1 MLLGLDY
8 IIWVVLVLYLV
19 GMLALGWWSRRR
31 AASQSGY
38 LMGDRRFGV
47 PMMVMHAFGAGTNPG
62 DAAGVIS
69 GSVQHGASG
78 VWVSWL
84 WMFGTPFYWLIA
96 PLVRRMRC
104 LTLADYFEERFG
116 RGAAALYILV
126 ASIGMVICLAS
137 VLLATTST
145 VQGMM
150 GRSTTPD
157 ADAWFLGILIVSTAT
172 FTVYCY
178 WGGIVAAIR
187 TDFVQGLMM
196 IVLSF
201 LAVPAALSMPSV
213 GGLSGMR
220 ETLAA
225 ASVGSQNDLLS
236 IFDPTRFDL
245 VVVLLLCIQAP
256 LSAMALPHLI
266 TVCGAGK
273 TEWEGRMGFAGG
285 NMLKRICTIGWAILG
300 LAWLAHLIQQGVPV
314 NSQVADAA
322 FGDSIRELLSP
333 VAQGLMLACIMAAA
347 MSSGNAFQVTV
358 AGLFS
363 ENLYR
368 RYLHP
373 TASDH
378 QALMVTKVVGLLY
391 VLVSLLMAIALR
403 SLVAAIMAYFT
414 ILALVGI
421 STAMGILWRRM
432 NQAGMYA
439 ATLLAASVY
448 LYTRYRMPEAI
459 AAAEAVPLDWA
470 VYLLTQHGEAV
481 KIGAPLVAGVL
492 GGILGSL
499 ATRPPDPAVIDRFF
513 TKIYT
518 PIGQE
523 DRLSQ
528 TLEQAVPPDQQ
539 WITWGGLWIVKPSR
553 QSWVGFLVFLGL
565 CIGCVATMLALLRA
579 W

>member
-1 MLLGLDY
+1 MFLGLEY
-8 IIWVVLVLYLV
+8 TIWAVLILYMV
-19 GMLALGWWSRRR
+19 TMLALGWWSRRR
-31 AASQSGY
+31 ASSQSGY
-38 LMGDRRFGV
+38 LMGDRSFGT

-69 GSVQHGASG
+69 GSVQTGASG

-116 RGAAALYILV
+116 RGASALYILV
-126 ASIGMVICLAS
+126 ASTGMVICLAS

-150 GRSTTPD
+150 GKSTVPN
-157 ADAWFLGILIVSTAT
+157 AEAWFLGILCVSTLT
-172 FTVYCY
+172 FMVYCY

-187 TDFVQGLMM
+187 TDFIQGLMM

-201 LAVPAALSMPSV
+201 LAVPAALNMPSV
-213 GGLSGMR
+213 GGLRGLQA
-220 ETLAA
+220 TLAA
-225 ASVGSQNDLLS
+225 ASATQGNDLLS
-236 IFDPTRFDL
+236 MFDPNRFDIW
-245 VVVLLLCIQAP
+245 VVLLLCIQAP

-273 TEWEGRMGFAGG
+273 SEWEGRMGFAGG

-300 LAWLAHLIQQGVPV
+300 LAWLAHLIQQGVAV
-314 NSQVADAA
+314 DARVADAA
-322 FGDSIRELLSP
+322 FGDSIRALLPP
-333 VAQGLMLACIMAAA
+333 VLQGLMLACIMAAS

-368 RYLHP
+368 RYINP
-373 TASDH
+373 AASDRS
-378 QALMVTKVVGLLY
+378 ALRVTKLTGVLY
-391 VLVSLLMAIALR
+391 VLISLVMAIVLR
-403 SLVAAIMAYFT
+403 SVVDAIMAYFT

-421 STAMGILWRRM
+421 STAMGLLWRRM
-432 NQAGMYA
+432 NQGGMYG
-439 ATLLAASVY
+439 ATVLAA
-448 LYTRYRMPEAI
+448 
-459 AAAEAVPLDWA
+459 A
-470 VYLLTQHGEAV
+470 VYLITRYGGMDVPAAV
-481 KIGAPLVAGVL
+481 AIGAPLAAGIF
-492 GGILGSL
+492 GGIVGSL
-499 ATRPPDPAVIDRFF
+499 LTRAPDPEVVERFF
-513 TKIYT
+513 IKIYT

-523 DRLSQ
+523 DRLVQ
-528 TLEQAVPPDQQ
+528 TLDETVPEAER
-539 WITWGGLWIVKPSR
+539 WCTWGGLFIVKPSR
-553 QSWVGFLVFLGL
+553 ESWVGFMVYLGL
-565 CIGCVATMLALLRA
+565 CVVCVLVMLALLR

>member
-8 IIWVVLVLYLV
+8 IIWAVLVVYLV

-116 RGAAALYILV
+116 RGAAALYILF

-225 ASVGSQNDLLS
+225 ASQGSQSDLLS
-236 IFDPTRFDL
+236 IFNPSRFDL
-245 VVVLLLCIQAP
+245 LVVLLLCIQAP

-314 NSQVADAA
+314 DSQVADAA

-432 NQAGMYA
+432 NQTGMYA
-439 ATLLAASVY
+439 ATLLAAGVY

-459 AAAEAVPLDWA
+459 AVAESVPLDWA

-528 TLEQAVPPDQQ
+528 TLEQAVPPDQR

>member
-8 IIWVVLVLYLV
+8 TIWAVLAAYLV
-19 GMLALGWWSRRR
+19 AMLALGWWSRRR
-31 AASQSGY
+31 ASSQSGY
-38 LMGDRRFGV
+38 LMGDRTFGT

-69 GSVQHGASG
+69 GSVQAGASG

-116 RGAAALYILV
+116 RGASALYILV
-126 ASIGMVICLAS
+126 ASIGMVVCLAS

-150 GRSTTPD
+150 GKTSVPD
-157 ADAWFLGILIVSTAT
+157 AEAWFLGILIVSTFT

-201 LAVPAALSMPSV
+201 LAVPAALNLPSV

-220 ETLAA
+220 QTLAA
-225 ASVGSQNDLLS
+225 ASQSQPNDLLS
-236 IFDPTRFDL
+236 IFDPNGFDL
-245 VVVLLLCIQAP
+245 WVVLLLCIQAP
-256 LSAMALPHLI
+256 LSAMALPHLV
-266 TVCGAGK
+266 TVCGAGR

-300 LAWLAHLIQQGVPV
+300 LAWLAHLIQQGTVV
-314 NSQVADAA
+314 DNRVADAA
-322 FGDSIRELLSP
+322 FGDSLRSLLPP
-333 VAQGLMLACIMAAA
+333 VLQGLMLACIMAAA

-368 RYLHP
+368 RYVDP
-373 TASDH
+373 KASDH
-378 QALMVTKVVGLLY
+378 SALMVTKITGVLY
-391 VLVSLLMAIALR
+391 VLVSLLMAIVLR
-403 SLVAAIMAYFT
+403 SVVAAIMAYFT

-432 NQAGMYA
+432 NQTGMYA
-439 ATLLAASVY
+439 ATLLAAAVY
-448 LYTRYRMPEAI
+448 LYTRYGRFEFP
-459 AAAEAVPLDWA
+459 AAVA
-470 VYLLTQHGEAV
+470 
-481 KIGAPLVAGVL
+481 IGAPLAAGVL
-492 GGILGSL
+492 GGIVGSL
-499 ATRPPDPAVIDRFF
+499 LTRPPQPEVIDRFF

-523 DRLSQ
+523 HLLGKSLDL
-528 TLEQAVPPDQQ
+528 AVPAADR
-539 WITWGGLWIVKPSR
+539 WLTFGGLFIVKPSR
-553 QSWVGFLVFLGL
+553 ESWVGFSVFLGL
-565 CIGCVATMLALLRA
+565 CVACVLVMLALLRM
-579 W
+579 